1 MTSRSYRRT
10 MATALFGLFVLGAVA
25 CLSGCGGSGWFDLA
39 YLGGGLPP
47 GEPDIGG
54 VVVAAAPASTV
65 TALSA
70 TTAQGDAAEP
80 VVGAQVDLLR
90 GRRVVGTATTGPGG
104 YFRFENPDTG
114 NYQVRVTPP
123 AGSGL
128 RQAQRQF
135 RHTRGQQTF
144 LTIQLERE

>member
-1 MTSRSYRRT
+1 MTSRSYRWT
-10 MATALFGLFVLGAVA
+10 MATALFGLFFLGAVA
-25 CLSGCGGSGWFDLA
+25 CLSGCGGSGSFDLA

-54 VVVAAAPASTV
+54 VVVAA
-65 TALSA
+65 LSA

-80 VVGAQVDLLR
+80 VTGAQVELLR
-90 GRRVVGTATTGPGG
+90 GRWVVGTATTGPGG